1 MKSIIPFFLGVALAS
16 LIAFF
21 GGNNYVSG
29 ITEGYQD
36 SIQIQ
41 RNINKLKFDSINTI
55 FDSLEIQQKQK
66 DTILINVFKYEKIYI
81 NSVDTMQDSTIGSA
95 IRNYLY
101 Y

>member
-41 RNINKLKFDSINTI
+41 RNINKLKFDSINII
-55 FDSLEIQQKQK
+55 FDSLEIQQKQN
-66 DTILINVFKYEKIYI
+66 DTILINVFKNEKIYI
-81 NSVDTMQDSTIGSA
+81 SRVDSIKDDSLASA